1 MIVSFLE
8 TYLWLC
14 HISTQEVILLRR
26 KQVRVKRNVGVKIV
40 RSRTHKKGNK
50 RAYSWVRDSQ
60 VDQVRGR
67 PRLWEKEASVGLAVG
82 SQFHKTQP
90 SLRNVQGIT
99 VLSYIVASNAA
110 T

>member
-1 MIVSFLE
+1 M
-8 TYLWLC
+8 
-14 HISTQEVILLRR
+14 LRR

-67 PRLWEKEASVGLAVG
+67 PRLWEKQASVGPAVG
-82 SQFHKTQP
+82 SHFHKTQP
-90 SLRNVQGIT
+90 SLRNTYKVSLFFHI
-99 VLSYIVASNAA
+99 
-110 T
+110 